1 MVMVIN
7 PEFPCFPCVYDQTLC
22 TRYSLRFIPKK
33 YYELS
38 LFIDMH
44 STPVWAHFML
54 LSFIFISFISK
65 EIVDA
70 NWALLRLK
78 TTNVA

>member
-1 MVMVIN
+1 
-7 PEFPCFPCVYDQTLC
+7 
-22 TRYSLRFIPKK
+22 
-33 YYELS
+33 
-38 LFIDMH
+38 MH